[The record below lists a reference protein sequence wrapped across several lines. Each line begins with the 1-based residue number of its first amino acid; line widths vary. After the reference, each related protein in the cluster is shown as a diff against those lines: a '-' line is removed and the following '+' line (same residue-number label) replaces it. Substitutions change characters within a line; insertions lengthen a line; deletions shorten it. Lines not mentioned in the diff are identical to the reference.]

1 MFGLFGRKKT
11 AANPYVQQEDPQTF
25 RVRVR
30 TLRHGD
36 VVEFR
41 FTKAAHIGVDEG
53 GGYLFRKPVVSPQHF
68 DRGELVVRFDAR
80 YNVTATEG
88 EGVEFIPVS
97 EWEDGEAL

>member
-1 MFGLFGRKKT
+1 MFNLFGRKK
-11 AANPYVQQEDPQTF
+11 AAASTYVRQEDAQTF

-30 TLRHGD
+30 TLRHGE

-41 FTKAAHIGVDEG
+41 FTKAAHIGADEG

-80 YNVTATEG
+80 YRVTGAEG
-88 EGVEFIPVS
+88 EGVEFVPVS
-97 EWEDGEAL
+97 EWED

>member
-1 MFGLFGRKKT
+1 MFNLFGRKKPG
-11 AANPYVQQEDPQTF
+11 NPDVKQEDAQTF

-41 FTKAAHIGVDEG
+41 FTKAAHIGVDED
-53 GGYLFRKPVVSPQHF
+53 GGYIFRKPVVSPQHF

-80 YNVTATEG
+80 YNVTATQG

-97 EWEDGEAL
+97 EWED

>member
-1 MFGLFGRKKT
+1 MFGLFGRKKPGH
-11 AANPYVQQEDPQTF
+11 PYVKQEDEQTF

-41 FTKAAHIGVDEG
+41 FTKAAHIGADEG
-53 GGYLFRKPVVSPQHF
+53 GGYLFRKPVVSAQHF

-80 YNVTATEG
+80 YNVTAAEG
-88 EGVEFIPVS
+88 EGVAFIPVH
-97 EWEDGEAL
+97 EWED